1 MDFREIRQRYLDYFK
16 DRNHEI
22 IASSSLVP
30 RDDPTLLFT
39 NAGMVQFKALFQ
51 GEEKRSYTRA
61 ATSQKCVRAGGKH
74 NDLENVG
81 YTSRHHTFFEMLGN
95 FSFGDYFKR
104 ETIAWAWE
112 LLIEGFNLPKDRL
125 WISVYNDDDEAFDIW
140 EKETG
145 VPCERIVRLGEKD
158 NFWAMGD
165 TGPCGPCSEIHIDQG
180 EEMACENPDCG
191 LECECDRYLEVW
203 NLVFTQ
209 FDRDPSG
216 RLTPLPNPSIDTG
229 MGLERIAAVIQGV
242 NSNYDTDL
250 FRAIISRMED
260 IGGVAYG
267 VDRKKDLSFRVIS
280 DHARAAAFLISD
292 GVMPSNEGRGYVLRR
307 IIRRAIRFGQIFEL
321 KDQFFHHITDKV
333 IEIMG
338 PDYSGLVTAKASVK
352 GVITNEEKRF
362 ADTLFYG
369 LRILKDEI
377 GELKE
382 KRIDSISGELAFKLY
397 DTYGLSVD
405 IVEDV
410 AREESLKVD
419 IDGYKKA
426 MSGQRNQS
434 QESWKGS
441 GEEKI
446 PALYRQITGKGTSL
460 FLGYSELSSMAEVMY
475 ILKQGKEIDSIGEG
489 DEAEVVLDRTPF
501 FGEAGGQVGD
511 TGLLLGEGIVF
522 RVTGAVK
529 YAQDVIVHKG
539 IVKSGILSC
548 GEAVEAKV
556 DLDAR
561 KATALNHTATH
572 LLHSA
577 LREVLG
583 EHVKQAGSRV
593 SPERLRFDF
602 SHFTQVGYES
612 LKEVEVLVNT
622 HIRENFQVSTEEM
635 SLDEAVKTGA
645 MAIFEERYGEK
656 VRVVSI
662 GDNVSSELCGGTH
675 TRMSGDLGLFKIVNE
690 SAVGANVRRIEAVT
704 GRIAVEYGQN
714 QEDKLRQVSSFLKT
728 SPDKLIE
735 RVENI
740 LKEHK
745 QKDRDIDTL
754 KAKLQSTKSG
764 GLLSDIEEINGVKL
778 LTRELDVDS
787 PKDLREYTDKIRDKL
802 DSGIV
807 VFGAKNDDK
816 VMLICL
822 VTKDLT
828 DRFKAG
834 DIVRQLSGIVGGK
847 GGGRPDMAQGGGN
860 RPEELGRALAAVKDI
875 VKQG

>member
-1 MDFREIRQRYLDYFK
+1 
-16 DRNHEI
+16 
-22 IASSSLVP
+22 
-30 RDDPTLLFT
+30 
-39 NAGMVQFKALFQ
+39 
-51 GEEKRSYTRA
+51 
-61 ATSQKCVRAGGKH
+61 
-74 NDLENVG
+74 
-81 YTSRHHTFFEMLGN
+81 
-95 FSFGDYFKR
+95 
-104 ETIAWAWE
+104 
-112 LLIEGFNLPKDRL
+112 
-125 WISVYNDDDEAFDIW
+125 
-140 EKETG
+140 
-145 VPCERIVRLGEKD
+145 
-158 NFWAMGD
+158 
-165 TGPCGPCSEIHIDQG
+165 
-180 EEMACENPDCG
+180 
-191 LECECDRYLEVW
+191 
-203 NLVFTQ
+203 
-209 FDRDPSG
+209 
-216 RLTPLPNPSIDTG
+216 
-229 MGLERIAAVIQGV
+229 
-242 NSNYDTDL
+242 
-250 FRAIISRMED
+250 
-260 IGGVAYG
+260 
-267 VDRKKDLSFRVIS
+267 
-280 DHARAAAFLISD
+280 
-292 GVMPSNEGRGYVLRR
+292 
-307 IIRRAIRFGQIFEL
+307 
-321 KDQFFHHITDKV
+321 
-333 IEIMG
+333 
-338 PDYSGLVTAKASVK
+338 
-352 GVITNEEKRF
+352 
-362 ADTLFYG
+362 
-369 LRILKDEI
+369 
-377 GELKE
+377 
-382 KRIDSISGELAFKLY
+382 
-397 DTYGLSVD
+397 
-405 IVEDV
+405 
-410 AREESLKVD
+410 
-419 IDGYKKA
+419 
-426 MSGQRNQS
+426 
-434 QESWKGS
+434 
-441 GEEKI
+441 
-446 PALYRQITGKGTSL
+446 
-460 FLGYSELSSMAEVMY
+460 
-475 ILKQGKEIDSIGEG
+475 
-489 DEAEVVLDRTPF
+489 
-501 FGEAGGQVGD
+501 
-511 TGLLLGEGIVF
+511 
-522 RVTGAVK
+522 
-529 YAQDVIVHKG
+529 
-539 IVKSGILSC
+539 
-548 GEAVEAKV
+548 
-556 DLDAR
+556 
-561 KATALNHTATH
+561 
-572 LLHSA
+572 
-577 LREVLG
+577 
-583 EHVKQAGSRV
+583 VKQAGSRV

-662 GDNVSSELCGGTH
+662 GNNVSSELCGGTH

-816 VMLICL
+816 VMLICI